1 MTTTSRAFCI
11 FVTTCAVV
19 LCITILMLFCAMA
32 FSRQSGDSLEW
43 LYLVIA
49 ALLSALSVALVGAI
63 LYETARLVP
72 PIPSGGRIQMDNSS
86 PSEATA
92 PAYPPSPALAANRP
106 VDWSRP

>member
-11 FVTTCAVV
+11 FVTTCAIV

-63 LYETARLVP
+63 LYEVL
-72 PIPSGGRIQMDNSS
+72 PSFRPLSRRSNS
-86 PSEATA
+86 
-92 PAYPPSPALAANRP
+92 NG
-106 VDWSRP
+106 